1 MLSRY
6 DVAVV
11 GAGPGGS
18 AAASLLARAGLRV
31 ALLDKAHFPRD
42 KTCGDALSPRA
53 IHVLQQ
59 LGLGP
64 QVEGLGYHIEG
75 VTFVAPQGRQ
85 VRAPLSPHPS
95 YPDHAL
101 VLRRIE
107 LDDLIRQ
114 HAIEEGAEFLGGA
127 RVQHV
132 ETHQA
137 SAEISFTRNG
147 RQERLQARMAV
158 IAVGAS
164 LPLLQKMELLPRRV
178 TFSYAARAYYEGVR
192 GLDRDIQIRFDG
204 VPLPGYGWIFPLAP
218 GTANVGAGFYRR
230 SRRTPRTA
238 AGALTAFLEHAP
250 VAAMFADARRQG
262 AVKGFPL
269 RTDFHR
275 SPVRGRRT
283 LLVGEAAGMV
293 NPFTGEG
300 VDYAL
305 ESGSLAAECLR
316 ACFETGDFSERAL
329 ATYERKLRARFQRF
343 FVLTH
348 RLRQV
353 YMNPWLLDPL
363 VLACQRWPQTTR
375 LLVDVMLAYRDPAQ
389 ALRPGVIWK
398 VLRSILPARRGT
410 D

>member
-1 MLSRY
+1 MLSQY

-59 LGLGP
+59 LGLRS

-85 VRAPLSPHPS
+85 VRAPLSPHPR
-95 YPDHAL
+95 YAAHAL
-101 VLRRIE
+101 VLRRIK
-107 LDDLIRQ
+107 LDDLLRR

-127 RVQHV
+127 RVQQV
-132 ETHQA
+132 ETLKGGVQV
-137 SAEISFTRNG
+137 SFSRNG
-147 RQERLQARMAV
+147 RQERLQARVAV

-164 LPLLQKMELLPRRV
+164 LPLLQKMGLLPRRV
-178 TFSYAARAYYEGVR
+178 IYSYAARAYYEGVR
-192 GLDRDIQIRFDG
+192 RLDRDIQIRFDG

-230 SRRTPRTA
+230 SRHTPLTA
-238 AGALTAFLEHAP
+238 SGALAAFLQHPP
-250 VAAMFADARRQG
+250 VAAMFTAAHRQG

-275 SPVRGRRT
+275 SPVRGKRT

-305 ESGSLAAECLR
+305 ESGSLAAECLQ
-316 ACFETGDFSERAL
+316 ACFATGDFSERAL
-329 ATYERKLRARFQRF
+329 GAYERRLRGRFQRF

-348 RLRQV
+348 GLRQI

-363 VLACQRWPQTTR
+363 VLACQRWPETTR

-389 ALRPGVIWK
+389 ALRPSVIWK
-398 VLRSILPARRGT
+398 VLRSIRPARRDAG
-410 D
+410 